1 MSERAR
7 QGSSTGVA
15 AAGWWSRPGLEFA
28 GGSLQ
33 VAGHDAERL
42 ARELGTPLFLYD
54 AERMGE
60 KLSMLHAALDAAGVA
75 HRVFYAM
82 KSNRFLPLLSHLRRL
97 GLCGI
102 DACSPGEVRRAR
114 QVGFLPNEISLTAT
128 SLSDAD
134 LRRLLGSPG
143 LWINCDSAS
152 TVRRLGRMAPGRE
165 IGLRIDPGIGLG
177 YRSNEKLLYAGARRA
192 KMGIALADLPAVLE
206 LCARFDLRVGGLHMH
221 CGCGYLDPELVL
233 LDEILGIAAGLLDEL
248 SEVRSVNIGGGLGV
262 PLVAEDRP
270 LDLAAWAE
278 IVGRNFRD
286 RGVEIWVE
294 PGDFVVKDCGVLV
307 CEVASVERKDGVRFV
322 GVDAGFNTHI
332 LPAIYGLPM
341 QAVPCRR
348 DEAAEISD
356 ATIAGNINEALDLFA
371 VDVPLPEIREGSLLA
386 FLNAGGYGAAMSSD
400 HCLRGDLTEA
410 VLWR

>member
-1 MSERAR
+1 MAERTR
-7 QGSSTGVA
+7 QGSGTRVA
-15 AAGWWSRPGLEFA
+15 AADWWTRPGLEFVER
-28 GGSLQ
+28 SLR
-33 VAGHDAERL
+33 VAGHEAERL

-82 KSNRFLPLLSHLRRL
+82 KSNRFLPLLSHLRQL

-102 DACSPGEVRRAR
+102 DACSPGEVRCAR
-114 QVGFLPNEISLTAT
+114 QVGFLPHEISLTAT

-134 LRRLLGSPG
+134 LRELLRSPG

-152 TVRRLGRMAPGRE
+152 AVRRLGRMAPGRE
-165 IGLRIDPGIGLG
+165 IGLRLDPGIGLG
-177 YRSNEKLLYAGARRA
+177 YRGNDKLLYSGARRA
-192 KMGIALADLPAVLE
+192 KMGIALADLPTALD
-206 LCARFDLRVGGLHMH
+206 LCSRFDLRVAGLHMH
-221 CGCGYLDPELVL
+221 CGCGYLDPELRL
-233 LDEILGIAAGLLDEL
+233 LDEILGIAAGLLGEL
-248 SEVRSVNIGGGLGV
+248 GDVRSVNIGGGLGI

-270 LDLAAWAE
+270 LDLAAWSA
-278 IVGRNFRD
+278 IVARHLGD
-286 RGVEIWVE
+286 GGVEVWVE
-294 PGDFVVKDCGVLV
+294 PGDFVVKDSGVLL
-307 CEVASVERKDGVRFV
+307 CEVTSVERKQGVRFV

-332 LPAIYGLPM
+332 LPAIYGLPL

-348 DEAAEISD
+348 EEGAEISD

-371 VDVPLPEIREGSLLA
+371 VDVPLPEVREGDFLA
-386 FLNAGGYGAAMSSD
+386 FLNAGGYGSAMSSD
-400 HCLRGDLTEA
+400 HCLRGDHTEA

>member
-1 MSERAR
+1 
-7 QGSSTGVA
+7 VA
-15 AAGWWSRPGLEFA
+15 GADWWSRLGLEFV
-28 GGSLQ
+28 GPSLR
-33 VAGHDAERL
+33 VAGHDAQRL
-42 ARELGTPLFLYD
+42 AGELGTPLFLYD

-60 KLSMLHAALDAAGVA
+60 KLSALHEALDGSGIG
-75 HRVFYAM
+75 HRIFYAM

-102 DACSPGEVRRAR
+102 DACSPAEVRRAR
-114 QVGFLPNEISLTAT
+114 QVGFQPDEISVTTTSVSDDDLTE
-128 SLSDAD
+128 L
-134 LRRLLGSPG
+134 LRAQG

-177 YRSNEKLLYAGARRA
+177 YRSNSKLLYGGARRA
-192 KMGIALADLPAVLE
+192 KMGIALGDLPATLD
-206 LCARFDLRVGGLHMH
+206 LCSRYNLRVAGLHMH
-221 CGCGYLDPELVL
+221 CGCGYLDPELAI
-233 LDEILGIAAGLLDEL
+233 LDEILGIASGLLDEL
-248 SEVRSVNIGGGLGV
+248 PDARCVNIGGGLGV
-262 PLVAEDRP
+262 PLIAEDRP
-270 LDLAAWAE
+270 LDLDAWGAT
-278 IVGRNFRD
+278 VARHFGGR
-286 RGVEIWVE
+286 GIEVWVE

-307 CEVASVERKDGVRFV
+307 CRITSVEWKDGVRFV

-348 DEAAEISD
+348 DDGAESSE

-371 VDVPLPEIREGSLLA
+371 VDVPLPEVREGEFLA
-386 FLNAGGYGAAMSSD
+386 FLNAGGYGSSMSSD
-400 HCLRGDLTEA
+400 HCLRGDPTEA